1 MIPQNL
7 AKGGKVT
14 QGSQFNKSNNSRN
27 MEFGLVVKHSLVR
40 AKVPGQGVQ
49 DFKQDCIRNK
59 YPSQSEKGVFFT
71 P

>member
-14 QGSQFNKSNNSRN
+14 QGSQFNKSSNSRN

-40 AKVPGQGVQ
+40 AKVPGYAR
-49 DFKQDCIRNK
+49 FKTRLHQKQKKTR
-59 YPSQSEKGVFFT
+59 QSEKGLFCTF
-71 P
+71 